1 MKPIDPSSIVPGVDL
16 SAHVVSPTRKLR
28 PVSYE
33 DIMLAPSI
41 DGHGVCSMR
50 EALFSMWT
58 LPKCHVC
65 SNSRKVCATAEYTD
79 LKFNTPCPCAPVAAM
94 VGRLSRAR
102 IPWAYYYVSQSY
114 LGQVGQSYVR
124 DYEFKR
130 IGLRFVGPTG
140 RGKTHRML
148 CVVHGLCERG
158 FSARYVP
165 WSLWLDEMRQAMGRE
180 NDMHQLRQRIESP
193 DIVALDDIG
202 RERATD
208 WAQSEIDQLLERRT
222 QNGGRTVLIASNLT
236 DEQIESH
243 LGDRLW
249 SRIKQQTEAF
259 TMAGKDWRAKK
270 VQHIT
275 TTWPQVRMG
284 GGKPCPE
291 CGSRTAERSQ
301 RVTASDLDERRT
313 WWLTRHSCEGCG
325 WAQDEISQG
334 VSSEQG

>member
-16 SAHVVSPTRKLR
+16 SAHVVPPTRKLR

-41 DGHGVCSMR
+41 DGHSVCSMR

-124 DYEFKR
+124 DYESKR

-270 VQHIT
+270 VQRIT
-275 TTWPQVRMG
+275 TMWPQVRMG

-301 RVTASDLDERRT
+301 RVTASDLDERHQ

-325 WAQDEISQG
+325 WAQDELSQG
-334 VSSEQG
+334 VSDEH

>member
-41 DGHGVCSMR
+41 DGHRVCSMR
-50 EALFSMWT
+50 EAVLSMWT

-65 SNSRKVCATAEYTD
+65 GNSRKVCATAEYTD
-79 LKFNTPCPCAPVAAM
+79 LKFNAPCPCAPVASM

-102 IPWAYYYVSQSY
+102 IPWAYYYVAQSY
-114 LGQVGQSYVR
+114 LGEVGKSYVR
-124 DYEFKR
+124 DYAAGVA
-130 IGLRFVGPTG
+130 GLRLVGPTG

-158 FSARYVP
+158 FSARYVS
-165 WSLWLDEMRQAMGRE
+165 WSLWLDEMRQAMGRDS
-180 NDMHQLRQRIESP
+180 DMQQLRQRIEQP
-193 DIVALDDIG
+193 DVVALDDIG

-270 VQHIT
+270 VQRIT
-275 TTWPQVRMG
+275 TMWPKVKLG

-291 CGSRTAERSQ
+291 CGSKTTERSQ
-301 RVTASDLDERRT
+301 RVTASDLDERHQ

-325 WAQDEISQG
+325 WAQDDLAQE
-334 VSSEQG
+334 VSDER